1 MKKLA
6 IIAFAALATSA
17 FAGGG
22 GGGGGGDTCT
32 ECPEIVI
39 DGKSFQAVAATSS
52 LFMNL
57 ANGEDAYAQQNVSS
71 NSGNVTVEKGAESV
85 QLTAARGSVV
95 ANLAL
100 GDEAYAS
107 QNVSSNIGNVTIDGK
122 SWQITA
128 LNRSGV
134 VNVATEGTKA
144 IQNIASNNG
153 CVACKPTAASH
164 GGPGHH

>member
-22 GGGGGGDTCT
+22 GGGGGGDTCS
-32 ECPEIVI
+32 ECPEIVT
-39 DGKSFQAVAATSS
+39 SVQVVAATSS

-57 ANGEDAYAQQNVSS
+57 AEGKDAYAQQNVSS
-71 NSGNVTVEKGAESV
+71 NSGNVTVEDGAESV
-85 QLTAARGSVV
+85 QLTATRGSVV

-100 GDEAYAS
+100 GEEAYAS
-107 QNVSSNIGNVTIDGK
+107 QNVSSNIGNVNIAGT

-128 LNRSGV
+128 LDQSGV
-134 VNVATEGTKA
+134 VNVATANTKA

-164 GGPGHH
+164 GGPGH

>member
-6 IIAFAALATSA
+6 IIALATLSTLA
-17 FAGGG
+17 FASGKDDDKGGSS
-22 GGGGGGDTCT
+22 CS

-39 DGKSFQAVAATSS
+39 DGTSFQAVAATSS
-52 LFMNL
+52 VFLN
-57 ANGEDAYAQQNVSS
+57 AATGKDAYAQQNVSS
-71 NSGNVTVEKGAESV
+71 NSGNVTVEDGATSV

-100 GDEAYAS
+100 GDDAYAS
-107 QNVSSNIGNVTIDGK
+107 QNVSSNIGNVTIDGT

-134 VNVATEGTKA
+134 LNVAGADTRA
-144 IQNIASNNG
+144 IQNVASNNG
-153 CVACKPTAASH
+153 CSTCQPSGSYKK
-164 GGPGHH
+164 

>member
-22 GGGGGGDTCT
+22 GGGGGDTCS

-39 DGKSFQAVAATSS
+39 DGTSVQVVAATSS

-57 ANGEDAYAQQNVSS
+57 ADGKDAYAQQNVSS

-153 CVACKPTAASH
+153 CVACKPTAARH
-164 GGPGHH
+164 GGPGH

>member
-22 GGGGGGDTCT
+22 GGGGGGDTCS

-39 DGKSFQAVAATSS
+39 DGTSVQVVAATSS

-57 ANGEDAYAQQNVSS
+57 AEGKDAYAQQNVSS
-71 NSGNVTVEKGAESV
+71 NSGNVTVEDGAESV
-85 QLTAARGSVV
+85 QLTATRGSVV

-100 GDEAYAS
+100 GEEAYAS
-107 QNVSSNIGNVTIDGK
+107 QNVSSNIGNVNIAGK

-128 LNRSGV
+128 LDQSGV
-134 VNVATEGTKA
+134 VNVATANTKA

-164 GGPGHH
+164 GGPGH